1 MTQQNKGTPNAPGS
15 NDRTRDASVQ
25 PSRNDENPK
34 GTGDTSKRATQRSPN
49 GSPASAASGSDRS
62 SSSAPTSAPTRQG
75 GRPETHK
82 SGECCDPKNAPSTE
96 RDRSDVQPQKLGPA
110 NLDPTSTKGSI
121 DNLPTPTMS
130 QGIRQIKGDEN
141 RASQDQ
147 SSSQSS
153 NRSDESRNVAGR
165 GSSRSSVRRPSEE
178 MRDDERHVPGNA
190 ESQPGGKEMTRP
202 RDPNEFGRTDPIQP
216 QRAAPTQPSRVVQ
229 PSIGMS
235 DTTGE
240 SETK

>member
-1 MTQQNKGTPNAPGS
+1 MTQQNQGRPNGPGS
-15 NDRTRDASVQ
+15 NDRNRDASVQ
-25 PSRNDENPK
+25 TSRSDENPQD
-34 GTGDTSKRATQRSPN
+34 TGATSKYATQNSSSCSPKT
-49 GSPASAASGSDRS
+49 GKSGSDCS
-62 SSSAPTSAPTRQG
+62 NSSAPMNQG

-96 RDRSDVQPQKLGPA
+96 RDRTDVQPQKLGPA

-190 ESQPGGKEMTRP
+190 ESQPDG
-202 RDPNEFGRTDPIQP
+202 
-216 QRAAPTQPSRVVQ
+216 
-229 PSIGMS
+229 
-235 DTTGE
+235 
-240 SETK
+240 